1 MIGWVAERKRV
12 QVVNKSEVK
21 KFEQWLASQ
30 GAEVLA
36 PTNAYELV
44 RFRAHSA
51 VHIVYTKANG
61 NITANGFA
69 MDAISAFKRKKPID
83 MGLVKANRN
92 NTLTKRAALFKR
104 DGRACFYCGL
114 DMPDDDMTNEHL
126 INISAGGNNR
136 IENMALAHKACNQKA
151 ANLPLIQKIELRERM
166 RAKHQTE
173 PKPIITVAK

>member
-1 MIGWVAERKRV
+1 MQI
-12 QVVNKSEVK
+12 VNKSEVK
-21 KFEQWLASQ
+21 NFETWLSSL

-36 PTNAYELV
+36 PTNPFELV

-61 NITANGFA
+61 NITAQGFA
-69 MDAISAFKRKKPID
+69 KEAITAFKHKKPID

-92 NTLTKRAALFKR
+92 NASKQRAALFKR
-104 DGRACFYCGL
+104 DGRECFYCGI

-136 IENMALAHKACNQKA
+136 IENMALAHKACNQRA
-151 ANLPLIQKIELRERM
+151 ANLPLLAKIKLREKM
-166 RAKHQTE
+166 RK
-173 PKPIITVAK
+173 